1 VSAQSGYVAGE
12 KRTTREILRE
22 LWGARS
28 ILWVLI
34 KRDLKVRYAD
44 SALGYIWSVLEPLM
58 MSAIY
63 WFVFVLIFQR
73 KLGGDPY
80 IIFLLAGMLPWM
92 WFTAGLTE
100 GAKALRSQRKLI
112 ASTALPRQIWVFRSV
127 CGKGMEF
134 IFSVPVFIAFL
145 IFYTPDFNGSVPL
158 VLVGML
164 IQFVLLLGLGLL
176 LSPVAMLYGDIEP
189 MIRIVIRV
197 LFYAS
202 PIIYGINTVFSVGL
216 PRFVEVLYQ
225 FNPIT
230 GILEAYRSGFFAEPT
245 RYGVIG
251 ISAVISVI
259 VLIVGWVVFARM
271 ERSVLKEI

>member
-1 VSAQSGYVAGE
+1 MSAQSGYVAGE

-22 LWGARS
+22 LWGSRG

-44 SALGYIWSVLEPLM
+44 SALGYVWSVLEPLL

-73 KLGGDPY
+73 KMGGDPY

-92 WFTAGLTE
+92 WFTSGLTE
-100 GAKALRSQRKLI
+100 GSKALRSQRKLI
-112 ASTALPRQIWVFRSV
+112 ASTALPRQIWVLRAV

-134 IFSVPVFIAFL
+134 VFSIPVFVAFL
-145 IFYTPDFNGSVPL
+145 IFYTPEFNGTVPL

-176 LSPVAMLYGDIEP
+176 LSPVMMLYRDIEP
-189 MIRIVIRV
+189 LVRIANRA

-216 PRFVEVLYQ
+216 PHFVEVLYQ

-230 GILEAYRSGFFAEPT
+230 GIMEAYRSGFFVEPT
-245 RYGVIG
+245 RYDLIG
-251 ISAVISVI
+251 LSAVISVI
-259 VLIVGWVVFARM
+259 VLIVGWIVFARM

>member
-1 VSAQSGYVAGE
+1 MSAQSRYVAGE

-22 LWGARS
+22 LWRARG
-28 ILWVLI
+28 ILWVLV

-44 SALGYIWSVLEPLM
+44 SALGYLWSVLEPLM
-58 MSAIY
+58 MSAVY

-92 WFTAGLTE
+92 WFTSGLTE
-100 GAKALRSQRKLI
+100 GSKALRSQRKLI
-112 ASTALPRQIWVFRSV
+112 ASTALPRQIWVFRAV
-127 CGKGMEF
+127 CGKGLEF
-134 IFSVPVFIAFL
+134 VFSIPVFIVFL
-145 IFYTPDFNGSVPL
+145 IFYTPEFNATVPL
-158 VLVGML
+158 VLLGMV

-176 LSPVAMLYGDIEP
+176 LSPVMMLYRDIEP
-189 MIRIVIRV
+189 LIRIANRA

-202 PIIYGINTVFSVGL
+202 PIIYGINRVFSVGL
-216 PRFVEVLYQ
+216 PHFVEVLYQ

-230 GILEAYRSGFFAEPT
+230 GIMEAYRSGFFAEPT
-245 RYGVIG
+245 RYELIGVAAG
-251 ISAVISVI
+251 ISVI
-259 VLIVGWVVFARM
+259 VLIVGWIVFARM